1 MSVNACS
8 KSSIPRATLGPDRE
22 TGAVLIMALLI
33 VSVVAGLAVKFTA
46 DYQLGLAKAESRWL
60 GAQARSHLLAAESI
74 AEFVLS
80 EEMDPDPAVDY
91 YEEGWG
97 VTQDIQLDG
106 VWVTVAIT
114 DAQSYIDLNS
124 LGGAL
129 DQDKAISDPSRY
141 SAAQRRFIRLLQTYE
156 DQIPLNQAE
165 AAAVVEAIVD
175 WVDADNTPS
184 GFAGA
189 EADYYIGLETEYQ
202 PANQPFSSVD
212 ELRLVRHVS
221 DDLMQLIRP
230 YLVVIPGQGQG
241 QGAPMNVNTMPMR
254 LLRTIN
260 GENDLTPLDPT
271 QVEMLL
277 QDKAQQGFYQDVN
290 TFRGSQVW
298 QSLGVT
304 PETSDFG
311 VTTTYFMLEAEAS
324 INEQRR
330 AMRSIL
336 KRENKTVTAIQRKDI
351 YEITRFPETAM
362 PTDSQSATTQQ

>member
-1 MSVNACS
+1 MGSG
-8 KSSIPRATLGPDRE
+8 KE
-22 TGAVLIMALLI
+22 KGAVLIMALLI

-114 DAQSYIDLNS
+114 DAQSYIDLNT
-124 LGGAL
+124 LGTAL
-129 DQDKAISDPSRY
+129 ADDKAISDPSRY
-141 SAAQRRFIRLLQTYE
+141 SAAQRRFIRLLQTFE
-156 DQIPLNQAE
+156 EQLPLNPEE

-189 EADYYIGLETEYQ
+189 EGDYYLGLETEYI
-202 PANQPFSSVD
+202 PANAPFSSVD

-221 DDLMQLIRP
+221 EDLMSLIRP
-230 YLVVIPGQGQG
+230 YLIVLPGRQS
-241 QGAPMNVNTMPMR
+241 APMNINTMPLRLMR
-254 LLRTIN
+254 TLN
-260 GENDLTPLDPT
+260 GENDLTPLDPM

-290 TFRGSQVW
+290 SFRGSQVW

-336 KRENKTVTAIQRKDI
+336 KRDNDTVKAIQRKDI

-362 PTDSQSATTQQ
+362 PANSQSATTQQ

>member
-1 MSVNACS
+1 MGSV
-8 KSSIPRATLGPDRE
+8 RE

-80 EEMDPDPAVDY
+80 GAMDPDPAVDY

-129 DQDKAISDPSRY
+129 DQNKAISDPSRY
-141 SAAQRRFIRLLQTYE
+141 SAAQRRFIRLLQTFE
-156 DQIPLNQAE
+156 DQIPLNPAE

-175 WVDADNTPS
+175 WMDADNVPS

-202 PANQPFSSVD
+202 PANQEFSSIE

-221 DDLMQLIRP
+221 EDLMQLIRP
-230 YLVVIPGQGQG
+230 YLIVLPVKGQ
-241 QGAPMNVNTMPMR
+241 ATVPMNVNTMPMR

-260 GENDLTPLDPT
+260 GENDLTPLDPM

-290 TFRGSQVW
+290 SFRGSQVW
-298 QSLGVT
+298 QSLGIT

-311 VTTTYFMLEAEAS
+311 VTTSYFMLEAEAS

-336 KRENKTVTAIQRKDI
+336 KRENKTVTVIQRKDI

-362 PTDSQSATTQQ
+362 PAGS

>member
-1 MSVNACS
+1 M
-8 KSSIPRATLGPDRE
+8 GPGRE

-124 LGGAL
+124 LGKDL
-129 DQDKAISDPSRY
+129 PDDKAITDPTRY
-141 SAAQRRFIRLLQTYE
+141 SAAQRRFIRLLQTFE
-156 DQIPLNQAE
+156 DQIPLNPAE

-175 WVDADNTPS
+175 WMDTDNTPS

-221 DDLMQLIRP
+221 EDLMQLIRP
-230 YLVVIPGQGQG
+230 YLVVLPGQGQ
-241 QGAPMNVNTMPMR
+241 ATVPMNVNTMPMR

-260 GENDLTPLDPT
+260 GENDLTPLDPM

-290 TFRGSQVW
+290 TFRGSQIW

-304 PETSDFG
+304 PNTSDFG
-311 VTTTYFMLEAEAS
+311 VTTSYFMLEAEAT

-336 KRENKTVTAIQRKDI
+336 KRQNDTVESIQRKDI

-362 PTDSQSATTQQ
+362 PANSQSATTQQ

>member
-1 MSVNACS
+1 MLLSACS
-8 KSSIPRATLGPDRE
+8 KSSSPDRSKPG
-22 TGAVLIMALLI
+22 TQRGAVLIMALLI

-60 GAQARSHLLAAESI
+60 GAQTRNHLLAAESI
-74 AEFVLS
+74 TKFVLA
-80 EEMDPDPAVDY
+80 EDQDPAVDY

-124 LGGAL
+124 LGEGV

-141 SAAQRRFIRLLQTYE
+141 SVAQRRFIRLLQTFE
-156 DQIPLNQAE
+156 EQLPLNPSE
-165 AAAVVEAIVD
+165 AAAVLEAIVD
-175 WVDADNTPS
+175 WMDSDNTPS
-184 GFAGA
+184 GFGGA
-189 EADYYIGLETEYQ
+189 EADYYVGLETEYQ
-202 PANQPFSSVD
+202 PANQAFSSVD

-221 DDLMQLIRP
+221 EDLMQLIRP
-230 YLVVIPGQGQG
+230 YLVVMPTQGQG
-241 QGAPMNVNTMPMR
+241 QQGQQMNVNTMPRR

-260 GENDLTPLDPT
+260 GANDLTPLDQA

-277 QDKAQQGFYQDVN
+277 QDKAQQGFYQNVD
-290 TFRGSQVW
+290 TFRGSQGW

-304 PETSDFG
+304 PETSNLG
-311 VTTTYFMLEAEAS
+311 VTTSHFMLEAEAT

-336 KRENKTVTAIQRKDI
+336 RRNNDKVEMIQRKDI
-351 YEITRFPETAM
+351 YEITRFPQTAA
-362 PTDSQSATTQQ
+362 PANSQSATTQPN